1 MEHFSVIP
9 GGRDGSDGVG
19 SVDKP
24 SYIVLIEAFHTPTL
38 ILNAVVVR
46 ERGGG
51 F

>member
-1 MEHFSVIP
+1 MSFQAEEM
-9 GGRDGSDGVG
+9 GAMG
-19 SVDKP
+19 SVRWISLTQP